1 MTPSI
6 LMESFSLIQGDIVVN
21 WNANDMDTYMQ
32 QKEYIDTLLVPLLK
46 LETNPE
52 NMKSSSSST
61 EFLMYLSTFMENQFK
76 GRIML
81 LPPFSYTQSMDLE
94 VLAETLKKDISL
106 MDFKHVFYLT
116 TDANWTSSKLG
127 NVIWLPSIPLESMD
141 KQLRQK
147 IIEDQLRQ
155 VLPLLTKKWSD

>member
-1 MTPSI
+1 M
-6 LMESFSLIQGDIVVN
+6 N
-21 WNANDMDTYMQ
+21 WNANDMDTYIQ

-61 EFLMYLSTFMENQFK
+61 EFLMYLSTFMEKQFK

-81 LPPFSYTQSMDLE
+81 LPPFSYTQSMDLDI
-94 VLAETLKKDISL
+94 LAETLTKDIDL
-106 MDFKHVFYLT
+106 MEFKHVFYLT
-116 TDANWTSSKLG
+116 TDTSWTSTKLED
-127 NVIWLPSIPLESMD
+127 VIWLPSIPLESMD
-141 KQLRQK
+141 KQLKQR

-155 VLPLLTKKWSD
+155 VLPLLTKKWTK

>member
-1 MTPSI
+1 M
-6 LMESFSLIQGDIVVN
+6 N

-46 LETNPE
+46 IETNPE

-61 EFLMYLSTFMENQFK
+61 EFLMHLSTFMENQFK

-94 VLAETLKKDISL
+94 ILAGSLKKDINL
-106 MDFKHVFYLT
+106 MGFKHVFYLT
-116 TDANWTSSKLG
+116 TDSNWTTDNLE
-127 NVIWLPSIPLESMD
+127 NLIWLPSIPLESMD

-155 VLPLLTKKWSD
+155 VLPLLTKKWTE